1 MEVQADAHLHA
12 RSLTP
17 EAERKPMKA
26 GLYHVRHTI
35 ARRDGSSVRARLQL
49 YRTHAYIL
57 ATHNTTRLYD
67 RVYCTLLLHTV
78 HSYRGVRTQG
88 CACNVAVRL
97 LVPW

>member
-57 ATHNTTRLYD
+57 ATQLYD
-67 RVYCTLLLHTV
+67 RVLYTLLLHTV